1 MKVEIDYQGT
11 HQLLTRPPGGS
22 QQAAP
27 HLTTPT
33 AYPVTP
39 LPSQAAL
46 HLGLLPSNWGMKKV
60 HQEEIISLP
69 SQRQEGGEGI
79 SMN

>member
-33 AYPVTP
+33 AGSPYPKSGSSSP
-39 LPSQAAL
+39 RSPAFQ
-46 HLGLLPSNWGMKKV
+46 LGD
-60 HQEEIISLP
+60 EESAP
-69 SQRQEGGEGI
+69 RGNYFTSFPETRRR
-79 SMN
+79 